1 VKVIESVMTAIVT
14 KMTDTIAIITAP
26 ITTVMN
32 LTLKR
37 EEITMTRREA
47 AIEDIVMTADQD
59 IVDTGITERRIGV
72 EMIIEREDTEM
83 RSLGGRI
90 VTEKREEDVK
100 RIEKRGV
107 KRAVA
112 AAVVV
117 ALAVLKVDPR
127 VRLKGLK

>member
-1 VKVIESVMTAIVT
+1 MKVIESVMTAIVT
-14 KMTDTIAIITAP
+14 KMTDTIAIITVP
-26 ITTVMN
+26 TTTVMN

-90 VTEKREEDVK
+90 VTEKREEDEK